1 MKEVIDEETHKNIA
15 KNRALKEN
23 VFMMIVCIENRIPL
37 FLVGKPGSSKSLSKA
52 MIMDAMK
59 GTAAKSDLFKR
70 MKQVRREIY
79 PIQLVFK
86 CRGCQMKSGG
96 LGQLLF
102 V

>member
-70 MKQVRREIY
+70 MKQVRCEIFS
-79 PIQLVFK
+79 FK
-86 CRGCQMKSGG
+86 SIFKYTGCQMKS
-96 LGQLLF
+96 
-102 V
+102 